1 MGFGKHPHFVLLWMR
16 ATARC
21 SAERSCASKQSP
33 QRNVVRALPATE
45 ITAVFTAVTWESWR
59 ESLESAEPHLTIQA
73 PGFSLPVAECLSFSS
88 SAASI
93 GQSVIPF
100 LRLSFGSSNPFLMNL
115 DRLLVWQ
122 WSVAAGDV
130 ARTPVR
136 WGHSGV
142 LSTHGF
148 SAPLSVTSDSEFVCL
163 RPAVHSWK
171 KKKSQPLISS

>member
-1 MGFGKHPHFVLLWMR
+1 MGFGKHPHFVLLWIL

-21 SAERSCASKQSP
+21 SAERSCASKHSP

-59 ESLESAEPHLTIQA
+59 EILESAEPHLTTQA
-73 PGFSLPVAECLSFSS
+73 PGFSLPVAGCLSFSS

-100 LRLSFGSSNPFLMNL
+100 FRLSMNL
-115 DRLLVWQ
+115 DHLLVWQ

-130 ARTPVR
+130 ARTPGSC
-136 WGHSGV
+136 GHSGV

-148 SAPLSVTSDSEFVCL
+148 SAPLSATSYSEFVCV

-171 KKKSQPLISS
+171 KKSQPLISS